1 MHSPITQEILSGGAP
16 ERPAL
21 SDPRGRLAFR
31 ELRAL
36 IEASA
41 LALRERGV
49 RPGEAVALQTP
60 SSVEFA
66 TAFHG
71 ILGAGATVVPLNPLL
86 TEEET
91 RRAMQR
97 TGARL
102 RIDAPTARALHAGA
116 SRPLSPSPATED
128 PEATAVLALSSGTT
142 AEPKPVMLSHR
153 ALSANIRQ
161 TVAALRGNG
170 LDPGWSVL
178 APLPL
183 SHIYGLNVLLHS
195 SLANG
200 NHVVLMPR
208 FTPRAFARLH
218 AEHHIGWSYVAPP
231 IVAALDSENY
241 SADYVAEDFR
251 HTRVMLSGAADLRPD
266 LARRVGER
274 LGVEIIQG
282 YGMTEASPVTHMMRR
297 GDPLGIGRPVDG
309 TETRIVGG
317 ELWVRGPQLCSGY
330 LGAPGPL
337 VEGWLPTGDLV
348 APTPDGG
355 LRVTGRTKEI
365 IKYRGYQVSPAEL
378 EEVIAAC
385 PGVRDV
391 AVTRGTLRGEE
402 VPHAFVVGT
411 AAPAEVRE
419 WVARRVAPYK
429 KVRRVTVVES
439 IPRAATGK
447 ILRRRLHGRAG
458 DADE

>member
-1 MHSPITQEILSGGAP
+1 M
-16 ERPAL
+16 
-21 SDPRGRLAFR
+21 
-31 ELRAL
+31 
-36 IEASA
+36 
-41 LALRERGV
+41 
-49 RPGEAVALQTP
+49 
-60 SSVEFA
+60 
-66 TAFHG
+66 
-71 ILGAGATVVPLNPLL
+71 
-86 TEEET
+86 
-91 RRAMQR
+91 
-97 TGARL
+97 
-102 RIDAPTARALHAGA
+102 
-116 SRPLSPSPATED
+116 
-128 PEATAVLALSSGTT
+128 
-142 AEPKPVMLSHR
+142 
-153 ALSANIRQ
+153 
-161 TVAALRGNG
+161 
-170 LDPGWSVL
+170 
-178 APLPL
+178 
-183 SHIYGLNVLLHS
+183 
-195 SLANG
+195 
-200 NHVVLMPR
+200 
-208 FTPRAFARLH
+208 
-218 AEHHIGWSYVAPP
+218 APP
-231 IVAALDSENY
+231 IVAALDSEDY
-241 SADYVAEDFR
+241 SADYSAEDFR

-309 TETRIVGG
+309 TETRIVDG

-348 APTPDGG
+348 TPTPDGG

-429 KVRRVTVVES
+429 KVRGSPWWSPSPGPPPVRSCGASSTS
-439 IPRAATGK
+439 ARGTRTSRG
-447 ILRRRLHGRAG
+447 
-458 DADE
+458 

>member
-1 MHSPITQEILSGGAP
+1 MSAGAP
-16 ERPAL
+16 DRPAL
-21 SDPRGRLAFR
+21 SDPRGGVTFR

-60 SSVEFA
+60 NCVEFA
-66 TAFHG
+66 TALHG

-91 RRAMQR
+91 RRAMRR

-102 RIDAPTARALHAGA
+102 LLDVPTARSLHAGA
-116 SRPLSPSPATED
+116 SRPLTPSPTAD
-128 PEATAVLALSSGTT
+128 PEAAAVLALSSGTT

-161 TVAALRGNG
+161 TVTALRSND
-170 LDPGWSVL
+170 LDPRWSVL

-208 FTPRAFARLH
+208 FEPRAFARLH
-218 AEHHIGWSYVAPP
+218 AEHRIGWSYVAPP
-231 IVAALDSENY
+231 IVAALDSEDY
-241 SADYVAEDFR
+241 SAEDFR

-266 LARRVGER
+266 LARRVGRR

-309 TETRIVGG
+309 TETKIVDG

-330 LGAPGPL
+330 LDAPGPL

-348 APTPDGG
+348 AAGPDGA
-355 LRVTGRTKEI
+355 LRVTGRSKEL

-411 AAPAEVRE
+411 AEPDDVRE

-447 ILRRRLHGRAG
+447 ILRRLLR
-458 DADE
+458 DCADDSDE